1 MLKIG
6 HRGARG
12 YEPENTLASFQKAL
26 NMQVDGI
33 ELDVHLSAD
42 GEIIVIHDETIDRT
56 TNGKG
61 FVNALSL
68 RKLKA
73 FRIDGKYDPRHLAE
87 LTQQIPTLK
96 EVFDLV
102 NQDCFINIELKSYEV
117 TDKVVALIEKYV
129 TKKGWKYDQ
138 FLVSSFDWNALQQ
151 VAFLNDKIP
160 IGVLTETDLDL
171 ALAFAKF
178 IQAKSIHPHFHLL
191 TKENTAQMQ
200 KKGLQVFPWTINE
213 LEDIQKIKT
222 FNVNGIITDFPNRI

>member
-6 HRGARG
+6 HRGANG
-12 YEPENTLASFQKAL
+12 YEPENTFVSFQKAL
-26 NMQVDGI
+26 DMQVDGI

-56 TNGKG
+56 TNGNG

-68 RKLKA
+68 RELKA
-73 FRIDGKYDPRHLAE
+73 FRIDGKN
-87 LTQQIPTLK
+87 QIPTLK

-102 NQDCFINIELKSYEV
+102 NQDCFINVELKSYEA
-117 TDKVVALIEKYV
+117 TEKVVSLIEKYV
-129 TKKGWKYDQ
+129 TKKGWKYDR
-138 FLVSSFDWNALQQ
+138 FLISSFDWNALQQ

-191 TKENTAQMQ
+191 TEENTAKMQ
-200 KKGLQVFPWTINE
+200 EKGLQVFPWTINE

>member
-6 HRGARG
+6 HRGAKG
-12 YEPENTLASFQKAL
+12 YEPENTFVSFQKAL
-26 NMQVDGI
+26 DMQVDGI

-68 RKLKA
+68 PELKA
-73 FRIDGKYDPRHLAE
+73 FRIEGKY
-87 LTQQIPTLK
+87 QIPTLH

-102 NQDCFINIELKSYEV
+102 NQDCFINIELKNHEA
-117 TDKVVALIEKYV
+117 TDKVVSLIEKYV
-129 TKKGWKYDQ
+129 TKKRWKYNR

-171 ALAFAKF
+171 TLAFAKF

-200 KKGLQVFPWTINE
+200 EKGWQVFPWTINE
-213 LEDIQKIKT
+213 FEDIQKIKS
-222 FNVNGIITDFPNRI
+222 FKVNGIITDFPNRI

>member
-6 HRGARG
+6 HRGAKG
-12 YEPENTLASFQKAL
+12 YEPENTLVSFQKAL
-26 NMQVDGI
+26 GMQVDGI

-42 GEIIVIHDETIDRT
+42 GELIVIHDETIDRT

-68 RKLKA
+68 RELTA
-73 FRIDGKYDPRHLAE
+73 FRINGTHE
-87 LTQQIPTLK
+87 IPTLAA
-96 EVFDLV
+96 VFDLV
-102 NQDCFINIELKSYEV
+102 NQDCFINIELKSYDAA
-117 TDKVVALIEKYV
+117 DKVVSLIEKYV
-129 TKKGWKYDQ
+129 AKKGWKYDR

-151 VAFLNDKIP
+151 VAFLNDKIQ

-191 TKENTAQMQ
+191 TKDNTAQMQ
-200 KKGLQVFPWTINE
+200 EKGLQVFPWTINE

>member
-6 HRGARG
+6 HRGANG
-12 YEPENTLASFQKAL
+12 HEPENTFVSFQKAL
-26 NMQVDGI
+26 DMQVDGI

-56 TNGKG
+56 TNGNG

-68 RKLKA
+68 RELKA
-73 FRIDGKYDPRHLAE
+73 FRIDGKN
-87 LTQQIPTLK
+87 QIPTLK

-102 NQDCFINIELKSYEV
+102 NQDCFINVELKSYEA
-117 TDKVVALIEKYV
+117 TEKVVSLIEKYV
-129 TKKGWKYDQ
+129 TKKGWKYDR
-138 FLVSSFDWNALQQ
+138 FLISSFDWNALQQ

-191 TKENTAQMQ
+191 TEENTAKMHE
-200 KKGLQVFPWTINE
+200 KGLQVLPWTINE